1 MAVIKLVQGDT
12 KPVLLVD
19 VKDANTGGPIDIST
33 ATTRLKIRMTSD
45 TAIKDTI
52 VGTPLPGL
60 TAADGTV
67 STADPYDVAG
77 FGGRVGFSWSADSLD
92 TAGDML
98 GEVEVTFDDDS
109 IQSVYEVLKFKV
121 REQFVP

>member
-19 VKDANTGGPIDIST
+19 VKDANTGLPIDIST
-33 ATTRLKIRMTSD
+33 ATTRLKIRMANAAS
-45 TAIKDTI
+45 IKDTI

-60 TAADGTV
+60 TLTDGTLN
-67 STADPYDVAG
+67 TAAPYDVAG
-77 FGGRVGFSWSADSLD
+77 VGGRVGFSWGADSLD
-92 TAGDML
+92 TAGEML

-109 IQSVYEVLKFKV
+109 VQSVYDVLRFKV